1 MKKNVLHTINRWN
14 KLAVIPK
21 LDENLFLTGSEMEKI
36 PRGTA
41 RGNGMAGL
49 LSGQLSNSVSSIA
62 PLSDNLNT
70 LYKGFLGAGN
80 YGSASLKGTSASG
93 VVSPTAN
100 PLTSGYHITPKT
112 YTEEGSQAGTK
123 SPFVA
128 TEPTIETPSES
139 PFNLSTLKSLATPE
153 VTKLATDL
161 AGKYIFKTAGESAAK
176 GALQQGI
183 QTGIKTGATA
193 AAASAAAKGLTA
205 AAPAI
210 YDAGYMGSMF
220 MSNGQNLL
228 NTAGATA
235 TKEVG
240 KSAVQGAA
248 KGAVSGTAEAVTG
261 AAAGAG
267 KFGSALGASSLSSGA
282 AAGIGLAGSLVGQG
296 AKYLISD
303 GYSTGAGNA
312 IADIG
317 GLAGGVVG
325 YFNPIIGAIVSAA
338 TGIIGGA
345 VNRAFS
351 IKTDEEAL
359 ANNEV
364 ANRYYTS
371 YKGDVKSLDD
381 IPSLTALTYKEPYKS
396 GWFKSADKKN
406 ENAKRQFMNSRNY
419 AQRGVE
425 NDIYNIMRN
434 KLSSQYAN
442 SYDEGGAV
450 ETVGQDSIQGLDS
463 FNTELDNY
471 ELSDHFL
478 LKPLLRKRMNRMKVN
493 DSNRFGNGL
502 NNVLSAQ
509 LGNALT
515 NFAAYGGAL
524 GLMQQNRYFDTINNR
539 TAALSKNNNNQLPL
553 YAFGGELGTNG
564 TDWTNGLLHIDEG
577 GSHESNPFDG
587 VPMGFDSEGVPNLV
601 EEGETIYNNYV
612 FSDRMIVPDFMLK
625 DLGLPKGKKDI
636 SFADASKRLAKES
649 EQRPNDP
656 ISLAGLEASLSK
668 LAEIQET
675 ERMKKQAK
683 EFIGLM
689 EFCNGGKMGH
699 KFDDGGV
706 KPYAYSKSWDG
717 FKYFDPKTG
726 KYDKGYLDFVNNI
739 SQDWLDRIFSE
750 GQPYG
755 SMDRYLAKNKGYA
768 LTPQQA
774 SALAQDKKYSDM
786 HKAMAAA
793 YDDYMAGM
801 DPKTGQVIDKSV
813 LPDESWEFDPY
824 GKVLEEKPA
833 VAVVPEEAVIDVG
846 DMTGEQ
852 EYNPKGAADP
862 KKYATWMRYAPVIG
876 AGALS
881 LTDALGLTNKP
892 DYTGVEGLEAA
903 ARAAGYVPEVK
914 SEPIGDYMRY
924 TPFDRQYYINQLM
937 ASSRATDRALGN
949 TSSPSKAASIL
960 ANGYNTTLS
969 MGNMAR
975 QAEEYNRG
983 QYERVKEFNRKTNMF
998 NSQMGLEA
1006 AMANARYSQQAKQ
1019 YSLSG
1024 LAQAAALRD
1033 SIDQRVGAAR
1043 AANLSNFLTSL
1054 GNIGRENF
1062 TFNQINSDRS
1072 RRYKVKRSGQSYY
1085 DNDEFGLGGRIKKC
1099 R

>member
-1 MKKNVLHTINRWN
+1 
-14 KLAVIPK
+14 
-21 LDENLFLTGSEMEKI
+21 MEKI
-36 PRGTA
+36 PEEAVSSRPK
-41 RGNGMAGL
+41 GMAGL

-62 PLSDNLNT
+62 PLNNNLNT

-80 YGSASLKGTSASG
+80 YGSTSLKGTSASG

-100 PLTSGYHITPKT
+100 PLTSGYHITPET
-112 YTEEGSQAGTK
+112 YTEEGSQAGAK

-139 PFNLSTLKSLATPE
+139 PFNLGTLKSLATPE

-161 AGKYIFKTAGESAAK
+161 AGKYIFKTAG
-176 GALQQGI
+176 
-183 QTGIKTGATA
+183 
-193 AAASAAAKGLTA
+193 SAAAKGAIQQGLQSGAGSLAGSVAPAAASSLLTPTTSLLSSGASSLLAAPTLAAPTVTPYINMGTASGRAMAIGQSKALVDSFGKTA
-205 AAPAI
+205 ASQGSQAI
-210 YDAGYMGSMF
+210 GS
-220 MSNGQNLL
+220 G
-228 NTAGATA
+228 TAGA
-235 TKEVG
+235 
-240 KSAVQGAA
+240 GAA
-248 KGAVSGTAEAVTG
+248 G
-261 AAAGAG
+261 AAATGAS

-282 AAGIGLAGSLVGQG
+282 AAGIGIAGSLIGQG

-325 YFNPIIGAIVSAA
+325 YFNPVIGAIVSAA

-371 YKGDVKSLDD
+371 YKGDVQSLDD

-450 ETVGQDSIQGLDS
+450 ETVGQDSMQGLDS

-471 ELSDHFL
+471 ELSDNFL
-478 LKPLLRKRMNRMKVN
+478 FKPLLRKRMNRMKVN

-524 GLMQQNRYFDTINNR
+524 GLMQQNRYFDTIDNR
-539 TAALSKNNNNQLPL
+539 TAALSKGGFNPL
-553 YAFGGELGTNG
+553 LQYAFGGELGTNG
-564 TDWTNGLLHIDEG
+564 TDFTNGLLQVNEG
-577 GSHESNPFDG
+577 DSHERNPLDG
-587 VPMGFDSEGVPNLV
+587 VPVGVDSEGIPNLV
-601 EEGETIYNNYV
+601 EEGETIFNNYV
-612 FSDRMIVPDFMLK
+612 FSDRMKVPAFMNK
-625 DLGLPKGKKDI
+625 ELGLSGNKSI
-636 SFADASKRLAKES
+636 SFAEASKKLAKES

-656 ISLAGLEASLSK
+656 LSIAGLEASLSK
-668 LAEIQET
+668 LADVQEA
-675 ERMKKQAK
+675 ERAKKGGR
-683 EFIGLM
+683 EYMGLM
-689 EFCNGGKMGH
+689 GYCSGGKMH
-699 KFDDGGV
+699 KFDKGGV

-717 FKYFDPKTG
+717 FKYFDPKTQQ
-726 KYDKGYLDFVNNI
+726 YDKGYLDFVNNI
-739 SQDWLDRIFSE
+739 NQDWLDRIFSE
-750 GQPYG
+750 SQPYG
-755 SMDRYLAKNKGYA
+755 SMERYLAKNKGFA
-768 LTPQQA
+768 LTPKQA

-793 YDDYMAGM
+793 YDDYRAGM
-801 DPKTGQVIDKSV
+801 DPKTGKKGIGDVQVTGLGPVSFVTPPTEADLNSLGEKIKAVQNVEALNTNPDDK
-813 LPDESWEFDPY
+813 
-824 GKVLEEKPA
+824 
-833 VAVVPEEAVIDVG
+833 
-846 DMTGEQ
+846 TG
-852 EYNPKGAADP
+852 
-862 KKYATWMRYAPVIG
+862 KYATWMRYAPAIG
-876 AGALS
+876 AGIMT

-892 DYTGVEGLEAA
+892 DYTMADKLEAE
-903 ARAAGYVPEVK
+903 AGGASQAPNVAFD
-914 SEPIGDYMRY
+914 PIGDYMRY
-924 TPFDRQYYINQLM
+924 TPFDRQYYLNQLM

-949 TSSPSKAASIL
+949 TSSPSRAAGIL

-969 MGNMAR
+969 MGNLAR

-1006 AMANARYSQQAKQ
+1006 AMANARYGQQARKLG
-1019 YSLSG
+1019 LSG

-1033 SIDQRVGAAR
+1033 SIDQRVGASR
-1043 AANLSNFLTSL
+1043 SANITNLLNNL
-1054 GNIGRENF
+1054 GAIGRENF
-1062 TFNQINSDRS
+1062 VFNQINSDRS
-1072 RRYKVKRSGQSYY
+1072 RQYGVDKSGESSYKR
-1085 DNDEFGLGGRIKKC
+1085 NNKKN